1 MSGNLK
7 IVSLNVNGLS
17 SPIKRKRVL
26 TKFKK
31 EGTQVAF
38 LQETHM
44 SKQEHEKLKAFGYL
58 NTFYSSCKNTRKRGV
73 AILISNLLSFEL
85 ISETVDK
92 EGRFIIVKGRIH
104 NVVITL
110 VNIYVP
116 PESDKNFLK
125 TFFDIIMAKSE
136 GVLVCGGDWNTILNF
151 SQDTTSN
158 KTQKTNRSKDLNI
171 LIREMDMF
179 DVWRDFHLKERDY
192 THYSSTHKVHSR
204 IDLFLMNVIDRSKVR
219 ECTIGTADL
228 SDHNTIYLTVR
239 LLTEPRATVWHLN
252 VGILNSESI
261 IKEIKREIA
270 ECVMDNNNG
279 EVNAIM
285 VWDTVKAVMRGK
297 LISRT
302 AHLKKIKREKYD
314 LLENQLKNL
323 ELKRQQNFNDTKL
336 AEQIRETKDRIN
348 EVIQEEL
355 EKKLRFLKQT
365 FYETGPKATRKLAR
379 RLRKQ
384 QVKHSVNKIRD
395 PLTDK
400 PIHEEGKIHKVFEEF
415 YKSLYTPPKQVNGD
429 EINSYL
435 SALDLP
441 TLGLN
446 QNKALTAPITR
457 KELDKAIGSLK
468 SNKSPGSDG
477 FPNEWFKIFKEEL
490 AEILL
495 ESFNWT
501 LNKAEIPPSW
511 REAIIT
517 ALPKEGRNPEYCESY
532 RPISI
537 LNVDYKL
544 FTSIISKRLEYYM
557 IELVHEDQTG
567 FIKGRQSHDSVR
579 RTLHIIDQAN
589 RQKLRMVL
597 VSLDAEKAF
606 DRVSWSF
613 LFKVLERLGFN
624 DLFIRCMQALY
635 DRPTARV
642 KLNGHLTNTFQLH
655 RGTRQGCCLSPSLF
669 ALFIEPLAQAIRQNA
684 ALEGVT
690 IANTEHKIGLFAD
703 DIIIY
708 LRNPDT
714 TLPKLMKTLTEFGEL
729 SGYQLNITKTQV
741 LTFNYSPSKA
751 IRNDYKMNWDSKKLK
766 YLGVVVSRD
775 LANLE
780 RLNFDK
786 MINSIQEDLR
796 CWGRLLLDFTD
807 RLDIVKMNIL
817 PRFLFLFMSL
827 PIRIAD
833 SQFSA
838 WDRLIS
844 RFMWSGARPRIKFKT
859 LQLDKKHG
867 GLALPDLRGY
877 YYASQMRYMVCWC
890 SSEVEARW
898 RHIELKQGRRQ
909 PHTRLGGKITS
920 EKDGGVIVE
929 DALIIWKRIKDRYNL
944 TSVSKLLIWPSVNL
958 SSQPGKIDP
967 IFLSWR
973 DRGLLAI
980 CQCVEGNT
988 FKTFDKLRKE
998 YKLEHRDLFKY
1009 FQVRHFYNTEIKKNI
1024 PTGDNAI
1031 IKIFREAYKCLPSKT
1046 VSKLYRGLQEQ
1057 RRNNTLYIKTRWEK
1071 ELGVEITEGEW
1082 VSMCMT
1088 QQTSTNSKRWRTFG
1102 WKSLVRFFI
1111 TPQIISKQQGAMGL
1125 CWRKC
1130 GHQKADHSHLFWL
1143 CPKLQQMRD
1152 SILQICG
1159 RILGRDVPIDP
1170 KIVLLGL
1177 VTNEGTEARDLYLF
1191 KILVLAYKKA
1201 VTRSWLKEDPPRIKD
1216 WLDIVEDIHLMEKLT
1231 FFLRLRG
1238 HLYYKCWTK
1247 WIVYREMVV

>member
-1 MSGNLK
+1 MSKTQETTASENEAAAAPSQASGLDLRGTETAGVLKAIEDMRTDLKSDNSRLKQDFIQLGQELSGKLDNISVEVQGLSRRMEEAETRVTQVESWAEEATEALCKCLQHQEKLQLKVLDLESRSRRNNIRVFGVPEGEEGESASKFIESLLRKKLQLPETLDLK
-7 IVSLNVNGLS
+7 IQ
-17 SPIKRKRVL
+17 RAHRAL
-26 TKFKK
+26 TSKPPP
-31 EGTQVAF
+31 GAPPRAIIANF
-38 LQETHM
+38 LEFTT
-44 SKQEHEKLKAFGYL
+44 K
-58 NTFYSSCKNTRKRGV
+58 
-73 AILISNLLSFEL
+73 
-85 ISETVDK
+85 ETVLREIWK
-92 EGRFIIVKGRIH
+92 KGRIQEGTTVIRFDH
-104 NVVITL
+104 DYAPEVVKRRKEYLAIKKTL
-110 VNIYVP
+110 KEKGIRFQTPFTNMKIHWESGMRTYSSPQEAYKELMRRGLKVDESPGTTVGEADAGLP
-116 PESDKNFLK
+116 LRERLGWQTSDKNFLK
-125 TFFDIIMAKSE
+125 AFFDIIMAKSE

-261 IKEIKREIA
+261 IKEIKREIT
-270 ECVMDNNNG
+270 ECVMDNNDG
-279 EVNAIM
+279 EVSAIM

-336 AEQIRETKDRIN
+336 AEQIRETKDRKN

-613 LFKVLERLGFN
+613 LFKVLERL
-624 DLFIRCMQALY
+624 
-635 DRPTARV
+635 
-642 KLNGHLTNTFQLH
+642 
-655 RGTRQGCCLSPSLF
+655 
-669 ALFIEPLAQAIRQNA
+669 EPLAQAIRQNA

-766 YLGVVVSRD
+766 YLG
-775 LANLE
+775 
-780 RLNFDK
+780 
-786 MINSIQEDLR
+786 
-796 CWGRLLLDFTD
+796 
-807 RLDIVKMNIL
+807 
-817 PRFLFLFMSL
+817 
-827 PIRIAD
+827 
-833 SQFSA
+833 
-838 WDRLIS
+838 
-844 RFMWSGARPRIKFKT
+844 
-859 LQLDKKHG
+859 
-867 GLALPDLRGY
+867 
-877 YYASQMRYMVCWC
+877 
-890 SSEVEARW
+890 
-898 RHIELKQGRRQ
+898 
-909 PHTRLGGKITS
+909 
-920 EKDGGVIVE
+920 
-929 DALIIWKRIKDRYNL
+929 
-944 TSVSKLLIWPSVNL
+944 
-958 SSQPGKIDP
+958 
-967 IFLSWR
+967 
-973 DRGLLAI
+973 
-980 CQCVEGNT
+980 
-988 FKTFDKLRKE
+988 
-998 YKLEHRDLFKY
+998 
-1009 FQVRHFYNTEIKKNI
+1009 
-1024 PTGDNAI
+1024 
-1031 IKIFREAYKCLPSKT
+1031 
-1046 VSKLYRGLQEQ
+1046 
-1057 RRNNTLYIKTRWEK
+1057 
-1071 ELGVEITEGEW
+1071 
-1082 VSMCMT
+1082 
-1088 QQTSTNSKRWRTFG
+1088 
-1102 WKSLVRFFI
+1102 
-1111 TPQIISKQQGAMGL
+1111 
-1125 CWRKC
+1125 
-1130 GHQKADHSHLFWL
+1130 
-1143 CPKLQQMRD
+1143 
-1152 SILQICG
+1152 
-1159 RILGRDVPIDP
+1159 
-1170 KIVLLGL
+1170 
-1177 VTNEGTEARDLYLF
+1177 
-1191 KILVLAYKKA
+1191 
-1201 VTRSWLKEDPPRIKD
+1201 
-1216 WLDIVEDIHLMEKLT
+1216 
-1231 FFLRLRG
+1231 
-1238 HLYYKCWTK
+1238 
-1247 WIVYREMVV
+1247 

>member
-1 MSGNLK
+1 MSKTQETTASDNEAAAAPSQASGLDLRGTETAGVLKAIEDMRTDLKSDNSRLKQDFIQLGQELSGKLDNISVEVQGLSRRMEEAETRVTQVENWAEEATEALCKCLQHQEKLQLKVLDLESRSRRNNIRVFGVPEGEEGESTSKFIESLLRKKLQLPETLDLK
-7 IVSLNVNGLS
+7 IQ
-17 SPIKRKRVL
+17 RAHRAL
-26 TKFKK
+26 TSKPPP
-31 EGTQVAF
+31 GAPPRAIIANF
-38 LQETHM
+38 LEFST
-44 SKQEHEKLKAFGYL
+44 K
-58 NTFYSSCKNTRKRGV
+58 
-73 AILISNLLSFEL
+73 
-85 ISETVDK
+85 ETVLREIWK
-92 EGRFIIVKGRIH
+92 KGRIQEGTAVIRFDH
-104 NVVITL
+104 DYAPEVVKRRKEYLAI
-110 VNIYVP
+110 
-116 PESDKNFLK
+116 KK
-125 TFFDIIMAKSE
+125 T
-136 GVLVCGGDWNTILNF
+136 
-151 SQDTTSN
+151 
-158 KTQKTNRSKDLNI
+158 
-171 LIREMDMF
+171 
-179 DVWRDFHLKERDY
+179 LKEKGIRFQ
-192 THYSSTHKVHSR
+192 TPFTNMKIHWESGMRTYSSPQEAYKELMRRGLKVDESPGTTVGEADAGLR
-204 IDLFLMNVIDRSKVR
+204 LR
-219 ECTIGTADL
+219 ERLGWQTVSGGGSTAAQRARTRL
-228 SDHNTIYLTVR
+228 QGFQREPLK

-261 IKEIKREIA
+261 IKEIKREIT
-270 ECVMDNNNG
+270 ECVMDNNDG

-557 IELVHEDQTG
+557 TELVHEDQTG

-690 IANTEHKIGLFAD
+690 MANTEHKIGLFAD
-703 DIIIY
+703 DVIIY

-741 LTFNYSPSKA
+741 LTF
-751 IRNDYKMNWDSKKLK
+751 
-766 YLGVVVSRD
+766 
-775 LANLE
+775 
-780 RLNFDK
+780 
-786 MINSIQEDLR
+786 
-796 CWGRLLLDFTD
+796 
-807 RLDIVKMNIL
+807 
-817 PRFLFLFMSL
+817 
-827 PIRIAD
+827 
-833 SQFSA
+833 
-838 WDRLIS
+838 
-844 RFMWSGARPRIKFKT
+844 
-859 LQLDKKHG
+859 
-867 GLALPDLRGY
+867 
-877 YYASQMRYMVCWC
+877 
-890 SSEVEARW
+890 
-898 RHIELKQGRRQ
+898 
-909 PHTRLGGKITS
+909 
-920 EKDGGVIVE
+920 
-929 DALIIWKRIKDRYNL
+929 
-944 TSVSKLLIWPSVNL
+944 KLL
-958 SSQPGKIDP
+958 SQQ
-967 IFLSWR
+967 S
-973 DRGLLAI
+973 
-980 CQCVEGNT
+980 
-988 FKTFDKLRKE
+988 
-998 YKLEHRDLFKY
+998 H
-1009 FQVRHFYNTEIKKNI
+1009 KK
-1024 PTGDNAI
+1024 
-1031 IKIFREAYKCLPSKT
+1031 
-1046 VSKLYRGLQEQ
+1046 
-1057 RRNNTLYIKTRWEK
+1057 
-1071 ELGVEITEGEW
+1071 
-1082 VSMCMT
+1082 
-1088 QQTSTNSKRWRTFG
+1088 
-1102 WKSLVRFFI
+1102 
-1111 TPQIISKQQGAMGL
+1111 
-1125 CWRKC
+1125 
-1130 GHQKADHSHLFWL
+1130 
-1143 CPKLQQMRD
+1143 
-1152 SILQICG
+1152 
-1159 RILGRDVPIDP
+1159 
-1170 KIVLLGL
+1170 
-1177 VTNEGTEARDLYLF
+1177 
-1191 KILVLAYKKA
+1191 
-1201 VTRSWLKEDPPRIKD
+1201 
-1216 WLDIVEDIHLMEKLT
+1216 
-1231 FFLRLRG
+1231 RL
-1238 HLYYKCWTK
+1238 
-1247 WIVYREMVV
+1247 